1 MILDYNDYLQAP
13 NSYQT
18 DWYVAS
24 YVGDGAQV
32 SDTYVRIE
40 EVEITSPWIRA
51 AEITSPWDREVET
64 TSPWLVEVEP

>member
-1 MILDYNDYLQAP
+1 MNLTLLVMMKFFAGASAQAAVVP
-13 NSYQT
+13 
-18 DWYVAS
+18 
-24 YVGDGAQV
+24 V
-32 SDTYVRIE
+32 SVRIE